1 MDYLEAFR
9 QRQQRYMNSPMH
21 VHVET
26 TGVCNARC
34 TFCPY
39 TVMDRRGKR
48 MSDELFAKIVSDL
61 KELPADAPLAISP
74 FKVNEPLL
82 DPKIFQRMDTLADEL
97 PHAFFWLTS
106 NFNVVDDETLEQ
118 LAKVRRLNYIW
129 ISLNSLR
136 EDEYKQWMGL
146 ELSKTV
152 ENIKRLIRVN
162 RKKRFVP
169 QIVLSRVGDG
179 TGNDKRFVLDIASV
193 FAQFKCG
200 SDYLVGLT
208 KRGQWMGFT
217 DSKSPDISSLPC
229 QRWFELSMTCT
240 GEVAFCCMDGLC
252 EHALGDLNKQSVLD
266 VYNRPDYLKL
276 RKTSPPRKDVDTCKN
291 CTFL

>member
-1 MDYLEAFR
+1 MDYLEGFR
-9 QRQQRYMNSPMH
+9 QKQRRYMNSPMH

-26 TGVCNARC
+26 TGVCNGKC

-106 NFNVVDDETLEQ
+106 NFNVVDDETLER
-118 LAKVRRLNYIW
+118 LAKVRRLKYIW